1 MIENYIGK
9 NEWVSDVIG
18 DDFKK
23 WRTKDKSSNFGSY
36 PTKVFLEAPTGSG
49 KTYFIIN
56 KLLPFAAEQG
66 RNILYLGNRTVLEK
80 QVKKHIGKVYYE
92 TYDESKEITKFDILF
107 THNKIA
113 SITVMNYQA
122 IIGALKKGLPAHISG
137 KYYYVIFDEVH
148 FFLEDA
154 LFNPMTFYCYDT
166 LFRNFYDSV
175 KIFISATIRET
186 KTLIDSLKPEDYRE
200 DRLGIEKNLIKE
212 DVKTYFV
219 NSNVKKY
226 VPYYF
231 KEEAEILE
239 AIKRNNF
246 KDKWLIFVHSKQYGK
261 QLQTKIESIISVLYS
276 NIRDEVH
283 THNKRMEEKLNKEER
298 NKEKEII
305 ARLEEEEKR
314 VGKCKVAFVNAD
326 NKYNKTMSNIINNS
340 RYNETILITTKVLD
354 NGVNIKDSAVKHI
367 VIPFSYRVEFLQML
381 GRKRIENNEV
391 INLYVQYPNSSDI
404 ISKSKYLKRLSEK
417 YNKVNELSKHFDFL
431 YESRLKN
438 QLSQQELASRFQI
451 ANERMT
457 TIIQEVWNDDKSVQN
472 LFYID
477 KYRNLRCNPFS
488 TFQLIILEKFYM
500 NLDKDFNTIGYT
512 AVDKKVEEWL
522 GNQLACS
529 PIYLQEKLY
538 GTIEEWIA
546 DNLNKTISPA
556 DQVDFYEKYMIIF
569 NIWSAK
575 KFANAPEK
583 LRAWYAVKKGKD
595 RRKAAICK
603 SLQIAELPYTLV
615 KRNSSWVLIEIDK

>member
-1 MIENYIGK
+1 MIEKCIGK

-36 PTKVFLEAPTGSG
+36 PTKVFIEAPTGSG

-80 QVKKHIGKVYYE
+80 QVKKHIGSVYYE
-92 TYDESKEITKFDILF
+92 TYDENKEITKFDIFF
-107 THNKIA
+107 TQNKIA

-175 KIFISATIRET
+175 KIFISATIKET

-200 DRLGIEKNLIKE
+200 ERLGIEKNLIRE
-212 DVKTYFV
+212 DIKTYFV

-239 AIKRNNF
+239 AIKRNLF

-276 NIRDEVH
+276 NIRDEIH
-283 THNKRMEEKLNKEER
+283 THKRMMEKKLNREEII
-298 NKEKEII
+298 KEKRNI
-305 ARLEEEEKR
+305 AKLEEEEKR
-314 VGKCKVAFVNAD
+314 IRKCKVAFVNAD

-340 RYNETILITTKVLD
+340 KYNETILITTKVLD
-354 NGVNIKDSAVKHI
+354 NGVNIKDTAVKHI

-391 INLYVQYPNSSDI
+391 VNLYVQYPSSSDI
-404 ISKSKYLKRLSEK
+404 YSKSKYIKRLFEK
-417 YNKVNELSKHFDFL
+417 FNKVNELVERFEHL
-431 YESRLKN
+431 YEYRINN
-438 QLSQQELASRFQI
+438 QISQQIDSEFKK
-451 ANERMT
+451 ANEQMT
-457 TIIQEVWNDDKSVQN
+457 AIMQDFWNEDKSVQN

-488 TFQLIILEKFYM
+488 TFQLIILENFYT
-500 NLDKDFNTIGYT
+500 NLDNDFKNIGYT
-512 AVDKKVEEWL
+512 AVNQKIEKWL
-522 GNQLACS
+522 GKQLVCS

-538 GTIEEWIA
+538 GTMDDWIVN
-546 DNLNKTISPA
+546 NLNKAISPA
-556 DQVDFYEKYMIIF
+556 DQAEFYEKYMIIF
-569 NIWSAK
+569 NIWLAK
-575 KFANAPEK
+575 NFANAPEK
-583 LRAWYAVKKGKD
+583 LREWYSVKKGKD

-615 KRNSSWVLIEIDK
+615 KRDGSWVLIDISN

>member
-80 QVKKHIGKVYYE
+80 QVKKHIGNVYYE
-92 TYDESKEITKFDILF
+92 KRDESKEITKYDIFF
-107 THNKIA
+107 THNKIV

-175 KIFISATIRET
+175 KIFISATIKET

-200 DRLGIEKNLIKE
+200 ERLGIEKNLIKE
-212 DVKTYFV
+212 DIKTYFV

-239 AIKRNNF
+239 AIKRNLF

-276 NIRDEVH
+276 NIRDEIH
-283 THNKRMEEKLNKEER
+283 THKRLMEEKLNKEEKI
-298 NKEKEII
+298 KEKKII
-305 ARLEEEEKR
+305 AKLEEEEKR
-314 VGKCKVAFVNAD
+314 VRKCNVAFVNAD
-326 NKYNKTMSNIINNS
+326 NKYNKTMSNIIHNS
-340 RYNETILITTKVLD
+340 KYNETVLITTKVLD
-354 NGVNIKDSAVKHI
+354 NGVNIKDCAVKHI

-381 GRKRIENNEV
+381 GRKRTENNEV
-391 INLYVQYPNSSDI
+391 VNLYIQYPNSSDMF
-404 ISKSKYLKRLSEK
+404 SKSKYTKRLFEK
-417 YNKVNELSKHFDFL
+417 YNKVNELTERFDYL
-431 YESRLKN
+431 YKCGINN
-438 QLSQQELASRFQI
+438 QISQQRMDAELKK
-451 ANERMT
+451 ANEQMT
-457 TIIQEVWNDDKSVQN
+457 SIMQDFWNEDKSVQN

-500 NLDKDFNTIGYT
+500 NLDNDFKNIGYT
-512 AVDKKVEEWL
+512 AVNQKIEEWL
-522 GNQLACS
+522 GKQLVCS

-538 GTIEEWIA
+538 GTMDDWIV
-546 DNLNKTISPA
+546 DNLNRAISPA
-556 DQVDFYEKYMIIF
+556 EQVEFYEKYMIIF
-569 NIWSAK
+569 NIWAAK
-575 KFANAPEK
+575 NFANTPEK

-615 KRNSSWVLIEIDK
+615 KRNGSWMLIEIDK

>member
-1 MIENYIGK
+1 MIDNYIGK
-9 NEWVSDVIG
+9 GEWVSDVIG
-18 DDFKK
+18 DDFKQ
-23 WRTKDKSSNFGSY
+23 WRTKDKSAKFGSY
-36 PTKVFLEAPTGSG
+36 PTKVFIEAPTGSG

-56 KLLPFAAEQG
+56 KLLPFAAERG
-66 RNILYLGNRTVLEK
+66 RNILYLSNRTVLEK
-80 QVKKHIGKVYYE
+80 QVKKHIGNVYYE
-92 TYDESKEITKFDILF
+92 KYDENKDVTKYDIFF
-107 THNKIA
+107 THNKVA

-122 IIGALKKGLPAHISG
+122 IIGALKKGLSAYISG
-137 KYYYVIFDEVH
+137 EYYYVIFDEVH

-166 LFRNFYDSV
+166 LFRNFYNSV
-175 KIFISATIRET
+175 KIFISATINET

-200 DRLGIEKNLIKE
+200 ERLGIEKNLIRE
-212 DVKTYFV
+212 DIKTYFV

-239 AIKRNNF
+239 AIKRNLF

-276 NIRDEVH
+276 NIRDEIH
-283 THNKRMEEKLNKEER
+283 THKRMMEKKLNREEII
-298 NKEKEII
+298 KEKRNI
-305 ARLEEEEKR
+305 AKLEEEEKR
-314 VGKCKVAFVNAD
+314 IRKCKVAFVNAD

-340 RYNETILITTKVLD
+340 KYNETILITTKVLD
-354 NGVNIKDSAVKHI
+354 NGVNIKDAAVKHI

-391 INLYVQYPNSSDI
+391 VNLYVQYPSSSDI
-404 ISKSKYLKRLSEK
+404 YSKSKYIKRLFEK
-417 YNKVNELSKHFDFL
+417 FNKVNELVERFEHL
-431 YESRLKN
+431 YEYRINN
-438 QLSQQELASRFQI
+438 QISQQIDSEFKK
-451 ANERMT
+451 ANEQMT
-457 TIIQEVWNDDKSVQN
+457 AIMQDFWNEDKSVQN

-488 TFQLIILEKFYM
+488 TFQLIILENFYT
-500 NLDKDFNTIGYT
+500 NLDNDFKNIGYT
-512 AVDKKVEEWL
+512 AVNQKIEKWL
-522 GNQLACS
+522 GKQLVCS

-538 GTIEEWIA
+538 GTMDDWIVN
-546 DNLNKTISPA
+546 NLNKAISPA
-556 DQVDFYEKYMIIF
+556 DQAEFYEKYMIIF
-569 NIWSAK
+569 NIWLAK
-575 KFANAPEK
+575 NFANAPEK
-583 LRAWYAVKKGKD
+583 LREWYAVKKGKD

-615 KRNSSWVLIEIDK
+615 KRDGSWVLIDISN